1 MQSNL
6 SAKALAAFV
15 RRAALKMR
23 IAKALGTVV
32 STVKDHSLGSVKL
45 LFVQYMDENG
55 ETLPEYE
62 VAADLVG
69 AGIGEWVLI
78 SIGSAARKVSGYEDR
93 SLDAAV
99 VGIIDTVNLGS
110 RSLYSKKDAG

>member
-1 MQSNL
+1 MQSNP
-6 SAKALAAFV
+6 SAKASAAFV
-15 RRAALKMR
+15 LLAAHNMR

-32 STVKDHSLGSVKL
+32 STVKEPSLGSVKL
-45 LFVQYMDENG
+45 LFVQYIDEEGN
-55 ETLPEYE
+55 TLPEYE

-78 SIGSAARKVSGYEDR
+78 SIGGAARKISGYENR

>member
-1 MQSNL
+1 
-6 SAKALAAFV
+6 
-15 RRAALKMR
+15 MR

-32 STVKDHSLGSVKL
+32 STVKEPSLGSVKL
-45 LFVQYMDENG
+45 LFVQYIDEEGNM
-55 ETLPEYE
+55 LPEYE

-78 SIGSAARKVSGYEDR
+78 SIGGAARKISGYENR

>member
-6 SAKALAAFV
+6 SGKALAAFV
-15 RRAALKMR
+15 RRAAPKMR

-32 STVKDHSLGSVKL
+32 STVKDPSLGSVKL